1 MPRKPNPNNQY
12 FNSEVEESI
21 HTYNVSTD
29 ETERRKLFRIIYPAL
44 AKVAE
49 VWRNKIKPVYV
60 ELPPEELELDCIA
73 FMVDKLPMVKR
84 GKGKAFSY
92 LTVTARN
99 YYIQANMAAYT
110 KKKKN
115 SPISSLPDKFDI
127 EDVPSDR
134 VEQMEASAK
143 LFETFLEYIDENFDE
158 IFPTKKHKLFG
169 SVFMEKVK
177 TDGLSESFNRRKFL
191 NEVSK
196 LTGIERGTVTK
207 HVSKVASHFTTFREY
222 YEMYGTKPEFKERLI
237 VTEKDEAYIRKNYIH
252 YSKRNGV
259 NGISRRLGIP
269 YNVVLDWVKNNIT

>member
-1 MPRKPNPNNQY
+1 MPRPKNPNNQY
-12 FNSEVEESI
+12 FNSDVEEAI

-29 ETERRKLFRIIYPAL
+29 EDERRKLFRIIYPAL

-60 ELPPEELELDCIA
+60 LLSPEELELDCIA

-92 LTVTARN
+92 LTVTAHN
-99 YYIQANMAAYT
+99 YYIQANMVAYT
-110 KKKKN
+110 KRKKN
-115 SPISSLPDKFDI
+115 SLISLSDKFDI

-134 VEQMEASAK
+134 VEQMEASSE
-143 LFETFLEYIDENFDE
+143 LFDKFIEYIDENFDE

-177 TDGLSESFNRRKFL
+177 TDGLSESFNRRKLL
-191 NEVSK
+191 NDVCE
-196 LTGIERGTVTK
+196 LTGIERGTITK
-207 HVSKVASHFTTFREY
+207 HVSRVASHFTIFKEY
-222 YEMYGTKPEFKERLI
+222 YEMYGNKPEFKERLT
-237 VTEKDEAYIRKNYIH
+237 VTEKDAVYIRKNYVH

-259 NGISRRLGIP
+259 NGISRRLGIK
-269 YNVVLDWVKNNIT
+269 YDVVLEWIKTNIT

>member
-1 MPRKPNPNNQY
+1 MPRPKNPNNQY
-12 FNSEVEESI
+12 FNSDVEEAI

-29 ETERRKLFRIIYPAL
+29 EDERRKLFRIIYPAL

-60 ELPPEELELDCIA
+60 LLSPEELELDCIA

-99 YYIQANMAAYT
+99 YYIQANMVAYT
-110 KKKKN
+110 KRKKN
-115 SPISSLPDKFDI
+115 SLISLSDKFDI

-134 VEQMEASAK
+134 VEQMEASSE
-143 LFETFLEYIDENFDE
+143 LFDKFIEYIDENFDE

-177 TDGLSESFNRRKFL
+177 TDGLSESFNRRKLL
-191 NEVSK
+191 NDVCE
-196 LTGIERGTVTK
+196 LTGIERGTITK
-207 HVSKVASHFTTFREY
+207 HVSRVASHFTIFKEY
-222 YEMYGTKPEFKERLI
+222 YEMYGNKPEFKERLT
-237 VTEKDEAYIRKNYIH
+237 VTEKDAVYIRKNYVH

-259 NGISRRLGIP
+259 NGISRRLGIK
-269 YNVVLDWVKNNIT
+269 YDVVLEWIKTNIT

>member
-1 MPRKPNPNNQY
+1 MPRPKNPNNQY
-12 FNSEVEESI
+12 FNSDVEEAI

-29 ETERRKLFRIIYPAL
+29 EDERRKLFRIIYPAL

-60 ELPPEELELDCIA
+60 LLSPEELELDCIA

-99 YYIQANMAAYT
+99 YYIQANMVAYT
-110 KKKKN
+110 KRKKN
-115 SPISSLPDKFDI
+115 SLISLSDKFDI
-127 EDVPSDR
+127 EDVPTDR
-134 VEQMEASAK
+134 VEQMEASSE
-143 LFETFLEYIDENFDE
+143 LFDKFIEYIDENFDE

-177 TDGLSESFNRRKFL
+177 TDGLSESFNRRKLL
-191 NEVSK
+191 NDVCE
-196 LTGIERGTVTK
+196 LTGIERGTITK
-207 HVSKVASHFTTFREY
+207 HVSRVASHFTIFKEY
-222 YEMYGTKPEFKERLI
+222 YEMYGNKPEFKERLT
-237 VTEKDEAYIRKNYIH
+237 VTEKDAVYIRKNYVH

-259 NGISRRLGIP
+259 NGISRRLGIK
-269 YNVVLDWVKNNIT
+269 YDVVLEWIKTNIT